1 MGLFDRFRGTPTPD
15 PMVEVLSESV
25 RDLSLQLEDRGWK
38 RVGADDENTLTRE
51 ALVQAAQDGR
61 ALAIAHPLVRRGIS
75 LRTSYVH
82 GQGGPQ
88 LSVELEGEQD
98 VNTVVQ
104 AWWTSRENQAA
115 LTGPEARARLERSL
129 STDGN
134 VFIACF
140 TNPQTG
146 DVTNRTIP
154 MEQVDEVIANPD
166 DRMQVWFYRR
176 TYTRKPEPFS
186 TIEETVTVLHP
197 ALSYAPSLKPHT
209 IRGMRVLWDQPV
221 RHVKVNDLDG
231 WQFGVGDTF
240 TIAPW
245 ARAYRDFLGD
255 WVKLMRSLSQF
266 AWKATADGKRAARTR
281 QALQRAQQGVPGN
294 DGSAGASMVLGAGES
309 LEAIPKTGATI
320 DADSGRPLLA
330 MIAAGLDVPVTMLST
345 DPGVTGARATAET
358 LDKPMMLAMRAR
370 QDVWTAVFTDIAE
383 YRIEQAIRAPQGP
396 LSGQVVRDGWTQTDY
411 AVLDG
416 QQPVIHCDWPDLSTD
431 SVDDA
436 VAAIRD
442 ADSTG
447 KLPPL
452 TIARLL
458 LTALSVD
465 DIDEVLEELTDDDGN
480 FVDPYGQIGQ
490 GLVDAFN
497 RGGDP
502 AQVLG
507 QYGRFPAATTADEAK
522 IQGAS

>member
-1 MGLFDRFRGTPTPD
+1 MGLFDRFRSTPAPD

-38 RVGADDENTLTRE
+38 KIGSDDENTLTRE

-61 ALAIAHPLVRRGIS
+61 ALAVAHPLVRRGIN

-104 AWWTSRENQAA
+104 AWWTSRENQTA

-154 MEQVDEVIANPD
+154 LEQITEIISNPD
-166 DRMQVWFYRR
+166 DRVQVWFYQR

-186 TIEETVTVLHP
+186 TVEETVTVLHP
-197 ALSYAPSLKPHT
+197 ALSHAPSVKPHT
-209 IRGMRVLWDQPV
+209 IAGMPVLWDQPV

-231 WQFGVGDTF
+231 WHYGIGDTF
-240 TIAPW
+240 SIAPY
-245 ARAYRDFLGD
+245 ARGYRDFLND
-255 WVKLMRSLSQF
+255 WLKLMKSLSQF
-266 AWKATADGKRAARTR
+266 AWRGTAEGKRAQRAR
-281 QALQRAQQGVPGN
+281 QALSRAQQGVPGN
-294 DGSAGASMVLGAGES
+294 DHSVGAAYVSQPGEN
-309 LEAIPKTGATI
+309 LEAIPKSGATI
-320 DADSGRPLLA
+320 DADSGRPILA

-345 DPGVTGARATAET
+345 DPGITGARSTAET

-465 DIDEVLEELTDDDGN
+465 DIDEVLEEITDDDGN

-497 RGGDP
+497 RGEDP
-502 AQVLG
+502 AAVLG
-507 QYGRFPAATTADEAK
+507 QYGRFPADTAAAEALVKGTT
-522 IQGAS
+522 